1 MNEPFELVN
10 KHRFQRHGP
19 LGFKVLPS
27 FYPTSLANQ
36 PHPARWPPLEDT
48 ASITLEAGSVFC

>member
-10 KHRFQRHGP
+10 KHRFNVMVHWGSRSCP
-19 LGFKVLPS
+19 LL
-27 FYPTSLANQ
+27 PTSRKSTS
-36 PHPARWPPLEDT
+36 PGRWPPLEDT